1 MAIIAKVDNGKIDSS
16 VSTDKAAAKNTN
28 TNIGNST
35 LGYDEF
41 LKLLTAEMQ
50 YQDPLEPTSNTDYVA
65 QMATFSQL
73 EATLSMKDS
82 LTTSSDNTIKA
93 MANQLVGQEVVV
105 EDDESS
111 TGYADG
117 IVDYVMYEDGEIY
130 ISVNDKL
137 YSIDKLDTIS
147 TKDYYEAVVSANTI
161 HSMISALPSISDIT
175 YSYKKAV
182 EQIRELYDGLTDYQ
196 KKYVSDDDLNTLKQ
210 YESKMDEL
218 EKLEKKDET
227 DESGSTDSTEGTG
240 STDSEGTTDSTEGTG
255 STDSEGSTET
265 E

>member
-1 MAIIAKVDNGKIDSS
+1 MAIIAKVENGKIDSS
-16 VSTDKAAAKNTN
+16 VSSDKVAAKNTN
-28 TNIGNST
+28 TNIGKST

-73 EATLSMKDS
+73 EATLSMKES
-82 LTTSSDNTIKA
+82 LTSSSDNTIKS

-105 EDDESS
+105 EDDESK

-147 TKDYYEAVVSANTI
+147 TKDYYEAVVSANTL
-161 HSMISALPSISDIT
+161 HSMITALPSISDIT

-182 EQIRELYDGLTDYQ
+182 EQIRELYDGFTDYQ
-196 KKYVSDDDLNTLKQ
+196 KKYVKDDDLDTLKQ
-210 YESKMDEL
+210 YESKMEEL
-218 EKLEKKDET
+218 AKLEKKDDA
-227 DESGSTDSTEGTG
+227 DESGSTEGTGSEGKTDSTEGTA
-240 STDSEGTTDSTEGTG
+240 
-255 STDSEGSTET
+255 ET
-265 E
+265 K

>member
-1 MAIIAKVDNGKIDSS
+1 MAIIAKVENGKIDSS
-16 VSTDKAAAKNTN
+16 VSSDKVAAKNTN
-28 TNIGNST
+28 TNIGKST

-73 EATLSMKDS
+73 EATLSMKES
-82 LTTSSDNTIKA
+82 LTASSDNTIKS

-105 EDDESS
+105 EDDESK

-117 IVDYVMYEDGEIY
+117 IVDYVMYEDGETY

-147 TKDYYEAVVSANTI
+147 TKDYYEAVVSANTL
-161 HSMISALPSISDIT
+161 HSMITALPSISDIT

-182 EQIRELYDGLTDYQ
+182 EQIRELYDGFTDYQ
-196 KKYVSDDDLNTLKQ
+196 KKYVKDDDLDTLKQ
-210 YESKMDEL
+210 YESKMEEL
-218 EKLEKKDET
+218 AKLEKKDDA
-227 DESGSTDSTEGTG
+227 DESGSTEGTGSEGKTDSTEGTA
-240 STDSEGTTDSTEGTG
+240 
-255 STDSEGSTET
+255 ET
-265 E
+265 K

>member
-16 VSTDKAAAKNTN
+16 VSSDKVAAKNTN
-28 TNIGNST
+28 TNIGKSA

-73 EATLSMKDS
+73 EATLSMKES
-82 LTTSSDNTIKA
+82 LGKSSDNTIKS

-105 EDDESS
+105 EDDESK

-147 TKDYYEAVVSANTI
+147 TKDYYEAVVSANTL
-161 HSMISALPSISDIT
+161 HSMITALPPISDIT

-182 EQIRELYDGLTDYQ
+182 EQIRELYDGFTDYQ
-196 KKYVSDDDLNTLKQ
+196 KKYVKDDDLDTLKQ
-210 YESKMDEL
+210 YETKMEEL
-218 EKLEKKDET
+218 AKLEKKDDT
-227 DESGSTDSTEGTG
+227 DESGSTEGTG
-240 STDSEGTTDSTEGTG
+240 SEGKTDSTEGTA
-255 STDSEGSTET
+255 ET
-265 E
+265 K

>member
-16 VSTDKAAAKNTN
+16 VSSDKVAAKKTN
-28 TNIGNST
+28 TNIGKSK

-73 EATLSMKDS
+73 EATLSMKES
-82 LTTSSDNTIKA
+82 LGKSSDNTIKS

-105 EDDESS
+105 EDDESK

-147 TKDYYEAVVSANTI
+147 TKDYYEAVVSANTL
-161 HSMISALPSISDIT
+161 HSMITALPPISDIT

-182 EQIRELYDGLTDYQ
+182 EQIRELYDGFTDYQ
-196 KKYVSDDDLNTLKQ
+196 KKYVKDDDLDMLKQ
-210 YESKMDEL
+210 YESKMEEL
-218 EKLEKKDET
+218 AKLEKKDDT
-227 DESGSTDSTEGTG
+227 DESGSTEGTG
-240 STDSEGTTDSTEGTG
+240 SEGTTDSTEGTA
-255 STDSEGSTET
+255 ET
-265 E
+265 K

>member
-16 VSTDKAAAKNTN
+16 VSSDKVAAKNTN
-28 TNIGNST
+28 TNIGKSS

-73 EATLSMKDS
+73 EATLSMKES
-82 LTTSSDNTIKA
+82 LGKSSDNTIKS

-105 EDDESS
+105 KDDESK

-147 TKDYYEAVVSANTI
+147 TKDYYEAVVSANTL
-161 HSMISALPSISDIT
+161 HSMITALPPINDIT

-182 EQIRELYDGLTDYQ
+182 EQIRELYDGFTDYQ
-196 KKYVSDDDLNTLKQ
+196 KKYVKDDDLDTLKQ
-210 YESKMDEL
+210 YESKMEEL
-218 EKLEKKDET
+218 AKLEKKDDT
-227 DESGSTDSTEGTG
+227 DESGSTEGTG
-240 STDSEGTTDSTEGTG
+240 SEGKTDSTEGTA
-255 STDSEGSTET
+255 ET
-265 E
+265 K

>member
-1 MAIIAKVDNGKIDSS
+1 MAIIAKVDHGKIDSS
-16 VSTDKAAAKNTN
+16 VSTDKVAAKNTN
-28 TNIGNST
+28 TNIGNSK

-82 LTTSSDNTIKA
+82 LTTSSDSTIKA

-105 EDDESS
+105 KDDDSK
-111 TGYADG
+111 TGFADG

-147 TKDYYEAVVSANTI
+147 TKDYYEAVVSANTL
-161 HSMISALPSISDIT
+161 HSMITALPSISDIT

-182 EQIRELYDGLTDYQ
+182 EQIRELYDGFTDYQ
-196 KKYVSDDDLNTLKQ
+196 KKYVSDDDLDTLKQ
-210 YESKMDEL
+210 YESKMEEL
-218 EKLEKKDET
+218 AKLEKKDDT
-227 DESGSTDSTEGTG
+227 DESGSTEGTG
-240 STDSEGTTDSTEGTG
+240 STGSEGTTDSTEGTA
-255 STDSEGSTET
+255 ET
-265 E
+265 K

>member
-16 VSTDKAAAKNTN
+16 VSSDKVAAKKTN
-28 TNIGNST
+28 TNIGKSK

-73 EATLSMKDS
+73 EATLSMKES
-82 LTTSSDNTIKA
+82 LGKSSDNTIKS

-105 EDDESS
+105 EDDESK

-147 TKDYYEAVVSANTI
+147 TKDYYEAVVSANTL
-161 HSMISALPSISDIT
+161 HSMITALPPISDIT

-196 KKYVSDDDLNTLKQ
+196 KKYVKDDDLDMLKQ
-210 YESKMDEL
+210 YESKMEEL
-218 EKLEKKDET
+218 AKLEKKDDT
-227 DESGSTDSTEGTG
+227 DESGSTEGTG
-240 STDSEGTTDSTEGTG
+240 SEGTTDSTEGTA
-255 STDSEGSTET
+255 ET
-265 E
+265 K

>member
-1 MAIIAKVDNGKIDSS
+1 MAIIAKVVNGKIDSS
-16 VSTDKAAAKNTN
+16 VSSDKVAAKNTN
-28 TNIGNST
+28 TNIGKSK

-73 EATLSMKDS
+73 EATLSMKES
-82 LTTSSDNTIKA
+82 LTTSSDNTIKS

-105 EDDESS
+105 KDDESK

-147 TKDYYEAVVSANTI
+147 TKDYYEAVVSANTL
-161 HSMISALPSISDIT
+161 HSMITALPPINDIT

-182 EQIRELYDGLTDYQ
+182 EQIRELYDGFTDYQ
-196 KKYVSDDDLNTLKQ
+196 KKYVKDDDLDTLKQ
-210 YESKMDEL
+210 YESKMEEL
-218 EKLEKKDET
+218 AKLEKKDDT
-227 DESGSTDSTEGTG
+227 DESGSTEGTG
-240 STDSEGTTDSTEGTG
+240 SEGKTDSTEGTA
-255 STDSEGSTET
+255 ET
-265 E
+265 K

>member
-16 VSTDKAAAKNTN
+16 VSSDKVAAKNTN
-28 TNIGNST
+28 TNIGKSK

-73 EATLSMKDS
+73 EATLSMKES
-82 LTTSSDNTIKA
+82 LGKSSDNTIKS

-105 EDDESS
+105 EDDESK

-147 TKDYYEAVVSANTI
+147 TKDYYEAVVSANTL
-161 HSMISALPSISDIT
+161 HSMITALPPINDIT

-182 EQIRELYDGLTDYQ
+182 EQIRELYDGFTDYQ
-196 KKYVSDDDLNTLKQ
+196 KKYVKDDDLDTLKQ
-210 YESKMDEL
+210 YESKMEEL
-218 EKLEKKDET
+218 AKLEKKDDT
-227 DESGSTDSTEGTG
+227 DESGSTEGTG
-240 STDSEGTTDSTEGTG
+240 SEGKTDSTEGT
-255 STDSEGSTET
+255 DET
-265 E
+265 K

>member
-1 MAIIAKVDNGKIDSS
+1 MAIIAKVENGKIDSS
-16 VSTDKAAAKNTN
+16 VSSDKVAAKNTN
-28 TNIGNST
+28 TNIGKST

-73 EATLSMKDS
+73 EATLSMKES
-82 LTTSSDNTIKA
+82 LTASSDNTIKS

-105 EDDESS
+105 EDDESK

-147 TKDYYEAVVSANTI
+147 TKDYYEAVVSANTL
-161 HSMISALPSISDIT
+161 HSMITALPSISDIT

-196 KKYVSDDDLNTLKQ
+196 KKYVKDDDLDTLKQ
-210 YESKMDEL
+210 YESKMEEL
-218 EKLEKKDET
+218 AKLEKKDDT
-227 DESGSTDSTEGTG
+227 DESGSTEGTG
-240 STDSEGTTDSTEGTG
+240 SEGTTDSTEGTA
-255 STDSEGSTET
+255 ET
-265 E
+265 K

>member
-1 MAIIAKVDNGKIDSS
+1 MAIIAKVENGKIDSS
-16 VSTDKAAAKNTN
+16 VSSDKVAAKNTN
-28 TNIGNST
+28 TNIGKST

-73 EATLSMKDS
+73 EATLSMKES
-82 LTTSSDNTIKA
+82 LTTSSDNTIKS
-93 MANQLVGQEVVV
+93 MANQLVGKEVVV
-105 EDDESS
+105 EDDESK

-147 TKDYYEAVVSANTI
+147 TKDYYEAVVSANTL
-161 HSMISALPSISDIT
+161 HSMITALPSISDIT

-182 EQIRELYDGLTDYQ
+182 EQIRELYDGFTDYQ
-196 KKYVSDDDLNTLKQ
+196 KKYVKDDDLDTLKQ
-210 YESKMDEL
+210 YESKMEEL
-218 EKLEKKDET
+218 AKLEKKDDA
-227 DESGSTDSTEGTG
+227 DESGSTEGTGSEGKTDSTEGTA
-240 STDSEGTTDSTEGTG
+240 
-255 STDSEGSTET
+255 ET
-265 E
+265 K

>member
-16 VSTDKAAAKNTN
+16 VSSDKVAAKNTN
-28 TNIGNST
+28 TNIGKSK

-73 EATLSMKDS
+73 EATLSMKES
-82 LTTSSDNTIKA
+82 LGKSSDNTIKS

-105 EDDESS
+105 EDDESK

-147 TKDYYEAVVSANTI
+147 TKDYYEAVVSANTL
-161 HSMISALPSISDIT
+161 HSMITALPPISDIT

-196 KKYVSDDDLNTLKQ
+196 KKYVKDDDLDTLKQ
-210 YESKMDEL
+210 YESKMEEL
-218 EKLEKKDET
+218 AKLEKKDDT
-227 DESGSTDSTEGTG
+227 DESGSTEGTG
-240 STDSEGTTDSTEGTG
+240 SEGKTDSTEGTA
-255 STDSEGSTET
+255 ET
-265 E
+265 K

>member
-1 MAIIAKVDNGKIDSS
+1 MAIIAKVENGKIDSS
-16 VSTDKAAAKNTN
+16 VSSDKVAAKNTN
-28 TNIGNST
+28 TNIGKST

-73 EATLSMKDS
+73 EATLSMKES
-82 LTTSSDNTIKA
+82 LGKSSDNTIKS

-105 EDDESS
+105 EDDESK

-147 TKDYYEAVVSANTI
+147 TKDYYEAVVSANTL
-161 HSMISALPSISDIT
+161 HSMITALPSISDIT

-182 EQIRELYDGLTDYQ
+182 EQIRELYDGFTDYQ
-196 KKYVSDDDLNTLKQ
+196 KKYVKDDDLDMLKQ
-210 YESKMDEL
+210 YESKMEEL
-218 EKLEKKDET
+218 AKLEKKDDT
-227 DESGSTDSTEGTG
+227 DESGSTEGTG
-240 STDSEGTTDSTEGTG
+240 SEGKTDSTEGTA
-255 STDSEGSTET
+255 ET
-265 E
+265 K

>member
-1 MAIIAKVDNGKIDSS
+1 MAIIAKVENGKIDSS
-16 VSTDKAAAKNTN
+16 VSSDKVAAKNTN
-28 TNIGNST
+28 TNIGKST

-73 EATLSMKDS
+73 EATLSMKES
-82 LTTSSDNTIKA
+82 LTASSDNTIKS

-105 EDDESS
+105 EDDESK

-147 TKDYYEAVVSANTI
+147 TKDYYEAVVSANTL
-161 HSMISALPSISDIT
+161 HSMITALPPISDIT

-196 KKYVSDDDLNTLKQ
+196 KKYVKDDDLDMLKQ
-210 YESKMDEL
+210 YESKMEEL
-218 EKLEKKDET
+218 AKLEKKDDT
-227 DESGSTDSTEGTG
+227 DESGSTEGTG
-240 STDSEGTTDSTEGTG
+240 SEGKTDSTEGTA
-255 STDSEGSTET
+255 ET
-265 E
+265 K

>member
-16 VSTDKAAAKNTN
+16 VSSDKVAAKKTN
-28 TNIGNST
+28 TNIGKSK

-73 EATLSMKDS
+73 EATLSMKES
-82 LTTSSDNTIKA
+82 LGKSSDNTIKS

-105 EDDESS
+105 EDDESK

-147 TKDYYEAVVSANTI
+147 TKDYYEAVVSANTL
-161 HSMISALPSISDIT
+161 HSMITALPPISDIT

-182 EQIRELYDGLTDYQ
+182 EQIRELYDGFTDYQ
-196 KKYVSDDDLNTLKQ
+196 KKYVKDDDLDTLKQ
-210 YESKMDEL
+210 YETKMEEL
-218 EKLEKKDET
+218 AKLEKKDDT
-227 DESGSTDSTEGTG
+227 DGSGSTEGTGSEGKTDSTEGTA
-240 STDSEGTTDSTEGTG
+240 
-255 STDSEGSTET
+255 ET
-265 E
+265 K

>member
-1 MAIIAKVDNGKIDSS
+1 MAIIAKVENGKIDSS
-16 VSTDKAAAKNTN
+16 VSSDKVAAKNTN
-28 TNIGNST
+28 TNIGKST

-73 EATLSMKDS
+73 EATLSMKES
-82 LTTSSDNTIKA
+82 LTASSDNTIKS

-105 EDDESS
+105 EDDESK

-147 TKDYYEAVVSANTI
+147 TKDYYEAVVSANTL
-161 HSMISALPSISDIT
+161 HSMITALPPISDIT

-182 EQIRELYDGLTDYQ
+182 EQIRELYDGFTDYQ
-196 KKYVSDDDLNTLKQ
+196 KKYVKDDDLDMLKQ
-210 YESKMDEL
+210 YESKMEEL
-218 EKLEKKDET
+218 AKLEKKDDT
-227 DESGSTDSTEGTG
+227 DESGSTEGTG
-240 STDSEGTTDSTEGTG
+240 SEGTTDSTEGTA
-255 STDSEGSTET
+255 ET
-265 E
+265 K

>member
-1 MAIIAKVDNGKIDSS
+1 MAIIAKVENGKIDSS
-16 VSTDKAAAKNTN
+16 VSSDKVAAKNTN
-28 TNIGNST
+28 TNIGKST

-73 EATLSMKDS
+73 EATLSMKES
-82 LTTSSDNTIKA
+82 LTASSDNTIKS

-105 EDDESS
+105 EDDESK

-147 TKDYYEAVVSANTI
+147 TKDYYEAVVSANTL
-161 HSMISALPSISDIT
+161 HSMITALPSISDIT

-182 EQIRELYDGLTDYQ
+182 EQIRELYDGFTDYQ
-196 KKYVSDDDLNTLKQ
+196 KKYVKDDDLDKLKQ
-210 YESKMDEL
+210 YESKMEEL
-218 EKLEKKDET
+218 AKLEKKDDT
-227 DESGSTDSTEGTG
+227 DESGSTEGTG
-240 STDSEGTTDSTEGTG
+240 SEGTTDSTEGTA
-255 STDSEGSTET
+255 ET
-265 E
+265 K

>member
-1 MAIIAKVDNGKIDSS
+1 MAIIAKVENGKIDSS
-16 VSTDKAAAKNTN
+16 VSSDKVAAKNTN
-28 TNIGNST
+28 TNIGKST

-73 EATLSMKDS
+73 EES
-82 LTTSSDNTIKA
+82 LTASSDNTIKS

-105 EDDESS
+105 EDDESK

-147 TKDYYEAVVSANTI
+147 TKDYYEAVVSANTL
-161 HSMISALPSISDIT
+161 HSMITALPSISDIT

-182 EQIRELYDGLTDYQ
+182 EQIRELYDGFTDYQ
-196 KKYVSDDDLNTLKQ
+196 KKYVKDDDLDTLKQ
-210 YESKMDEL
+210 YESKMEEL
-218 EKLEKKDET
+218 AKLEKKDDT
-227 DESGSTDSTEGTG
+227 DESGSTEGTG
-240 STDSEGTTDSTEGTG
+240 SEGTTDSTEGTA
-255 STDSEGSTET
+255 ET
-265 E
+265 K

>member
-1 MAIIAKVDNGKIDSS
+1 MAIIAKVENGKIDSS
-16 VSTDKAAAKNTN
+16 VSSDKVAAKNTN
-28 TNIGNST
+28 TNIGKST

-73 EATLSMKDS
+73 EATLSMKES
-82 LTTSSDNTIKA
+82 LTASSDNTIKS

-105 EDDESS
+105 EDDESK

-147 TKDYYEAVVSANTI
+147 TKDYYEAVVSANTL
-161 HSMISALPSISDIT
+161 HSMITALPPISDIT

-196 KKYVSDDDLNTLKQ
+196 KKYVKDDDLDTLKQ
-210 YESKMDEL
+210 YESKMEEL
-218 EKLEKKDET
+218 AKLEKKDDT
-227 DESGSTDSTEGTG
+227 DESGSTEGTG
-240 STDSEGTTDSTEGTG
+240 SEGTTDSTEGTA
-255 STDSEGSTET
+255 ET
-265 E
+265 K

>member
-1 MAIIAKVDNGKIDSS
+1 MAIIAKVENGKIDSS
-16 VSTDKAAAKNTN
+16 VSSDKVAAKNTN
-28 TNIGNST
+28 TNIGKST

-73 EATLSMKDS
+73 EATLSMKES
-82 LTTSSDNTIKA
+82 LTASSDNTIKS

-105 EDDESS
+105 EDDESK

-147 TKDYYEAVVSANTI
+147 TKDYYEAVVSANTL
-161 HSMISALPSISDIT
+161 HSMITALPSISDIT

-182 EQIRELYDGLTDYQ
+182 EQIRELYDGFTDYQ
-196 KKYVSDDDLNTLKQ
+196 KKYVKDDDLDTLKQ
-210 YESKMDEL
+210 YESKMEEL
-218 EKLEKKDET
+218 AKLEKKDDT
-227 DESGSTDSTEGTG
+227 DESGSTEGTG
-240 STDSEGTTDSTEGTG
+240 SEGTTDSTEGTA
-255 STDSEGSTET
+255 ET
-265 E
+265 K

>member
-16 VSTDKAAAKNTN
+16 VSSDKVAAKKTN
-28 TNIGNST
+28 TNIGKSK

-73 EATLSMKDS
+73 EATLSMKES
-82 LTTSSDNTIKA
+82 LGKSSDNTIKS

-105 EDDESS
+105 EDDESK

-147 TKDYYEAVVSANTI
+147 TKDYYEAVVSANTL
-161 HSMISALPSISDIT
+161 HSMITALPPISDIT

-196 KKYVSDDDLNTLKQ
+196 KKYVKDDDLDMLKQ
-210 YESKMDEL
+210 YESKMEEL
-218 EKLEKKDET
+218 AKLEKKDDT
-227 DESGSTDSTEGTG
+227 DESGSTEGTG
-240 STDSEGTTDSTEGTG
+240 SEGKTDSTEGTA
-255 STDSEGSTET
+255 ET
-265 E
+265 K

>member
-1 MAIIAKVDNGKIDSS
+1 MAIIAKVENGKIDSS
-16 VSTDKAAAKNTN
+16 VSTDKVAAKNAN
-28 TNIGNST
+28 TNIGNSK

-73 EATLSMKDS
+73 EATLSMKES
-82 LTTSSDNTIKA
+82 LTTSSDNTIKS

-105 EDDESS
+105 EDDESK

-147 TKDYYEAVVSANTI
+147 TKDYYEAVVSANTL
-161 HSMISALPSISDIT
+161 HSMITALPSISNIT

-182 EQIRELYDGLTDYQ
+182 EQIRELYDGFTDYQ
-196 KKYVSDDDLNTLKQ
+196 KKYVNDDDLDTLKQ
-210 YESKMDEL
+210 YESKMEEL
-218 EKLEKKDET
+218 AKLEKKDDT
-227 DESGSTDSTEGTG
+227 DEGGSTEGTG
-240 STDSEGTTDSTEGTG
+240 STGSEGTTDSTEGTA
-255 STDSEGSTET
+255 ET
-265 E
+265 K

>member
-1 MAIIAKVDNGKIDSS
+1 MAIIAKVVNGKIDSS
-16 VSTDKAAAKNTN
+16 VSSDKVAAKNTN
-28 TNIGNST
+28 TNIGKSK

-73 EATLSMKDS
+73 EATLSMKES
-82 LTTSSDNTIKA
+82 LTTSSDNTIKS

-105 EDDESS
+105 EDDESK

-147 TKDYYEAVVSANTI
+147 TKDYYEAVVSANTL
-161 HSMISALPSISDIT
+161 HSMITALPPINDIT

-182 EQIRELYDGLTDYQ
+182 EQIRELSDGLTDYQ
-196 KKYVSDDDLNTLKQ
+196 KKYVKDDDLDTLKQ
-210 YESKMDEL
+210 YESKMEEL
-218 EKLEKKDET
+218 AKLEKKDDT
-227 DESGSTDSTEGTG
+227 DESGSTEGTG
-240 STDSEGTTDSTEGTG
+240 SEGKTDSTEGTA
-255 STDSEGSTET
+255 ET
-265 E
+265 K

>member
-1 MAIIAKVDNGKIDSS
+1 MAIIAKVVNGKIDSS
-16 VSTDKAAAKNTN
+16 VSSDKVAAKNTN
-28 TNIGNST
+28 TNIGKSK

-73 EATLSMKDS
+73 EATLSMKES
-82 LTTSSDNTIKA
+82 LTTSSDNTIKS

-105 EDDESS
+105 KDDESK

-117 IVDYVMYEDGEIY
+117 IVDYVMYDDGEIY

-147 TKDYYEAVVSANTI
+147 TKDYYEAVVSANTL
-161 HSMISALPSISDIT
+161 HSMITALPSISDIT

-196 KKYVSDDDLNTLKQ
+196 KKYVKDDDLDTLKQ
-210 YESKMDEL
+210 YESKMEEL
-218 EKLEKKDET
+218 AKLEKKDDT
-227 DESGSTDSTEGTG
+227 DESGSTEGTG
-240 STDSEGTTDSTEGTG
+240 SEGKTDSTEGTA
-255 STDSEGSTET
+255 ET
-265 E
+265 K

>member
-1 MAIIAKVDNGKIDSS
+1 MAIIAKVVNGKIDSS
-16 VSTDKAAAKNTN
+16 VSSDKVAAKNTN
-28 TNIGNST
+28 TNIGKSK

-73 EATLSMKDS
+73 EATLSMKES
-82 LTTSSDNTIKA
+82 LGKSSDNTIKS

-105 EDDESS
+105 EDDESK

-147 TKDYYEAVVSANTI
+147 TKDYYEAVVSANTL
-161 HSMISALPSISDIT
+161 HSMITALPSISDIT

-196 KKYVSDDDLNTLKQ
+196 KKYVKDDDLDTLKQ
-210 YESKMDEL
+210 YESKMEEL
-218 EKLEKKDET
+218 AKLEKKDDT
-227 DESGSTDSTEGTG
+227 DESGSTEGTG
-240 STDSEGTTDSTEGTG
+240 SEGKTDSTEGTA
-255 STDSEGSTET
+255 ET
-265 E
+265 K

>member
-1 MAIIAKVDNGKIDSS
+1 MAIIAKVENGKIDSS
-16 VSTDKAAAKNTN
+16 VSSDKVAAKNTN
-28 TNIGNST
+28 TNIGKST

-73 EATLSMKDS
+73 EATLSMKES
-82 LTTSSDNTIKA
+82 LTASSDNTIKS

-105 EDDESS
+105 EDDESK

-117 IVDYVMYEDGEIY
+117 MVDYVMYEDGEIY

-147 TKDYYEAVVSANTI
+147 TKDYYEAVVSANTL
-161 HSMISALPSISDIT
+161 HSMITALPPISDIT

-182 EQIRELYDGLTDYQ
+182 EQIRELYDGFTDYQ
-196 KKYVSDDDLNTLKQ
+196 KKYVKDDDLDTLKQ
-210 YESKMDEL
+210 YESKMEEL
-218 EKLEKKDET
+218 AKLEKKDDT
-227 DESGSTDSTEGTG
+227 DESGSTEGTG
-240 STDSEGTTDSTEGTG
+240 SEGTTDSTEGTA
-255 STDSEGSTET
+255 ET
-265 E
+265 K

>member
-1 MAIIAKVDNGKIDSS
+1 MAIIAKVENGKIDSS
-16 VSTDKAAAKNTN
+16 VSSDKVAAKNTN
-28 TNIGNST
+28 TNIGKST

-73 EATLSMKDS
+73 EATLSMKES
-82 LTTSSDNTIKA
+82 LTTSSDNTIKS
-93 MANQLVGQEVVV
+93 MANQLVGKEVVV
-105 EDDESS
+105 EDDESK

-147 TKDYYEAVVSANTI
+147 TKDYYEAVVSANTL
-161 HSMISALPSISDIT
+161 HSMITALPSISDIT

-182 EQIRELYDGLTDYQ
+182 EQIRELYDGFTDYQ
-196 KKYVSDDDLNTLKQ
+196 KKYVKDDDLDTLKQ
-210 YESKMDEL
+210 YESKMEEL
-218 EKLEKKDET
+218 AKLEKKDDT
-227 DESGSTDSTEGTG
+227 DESGSTEGTG
-240 STDSEGTTDSTEGTG
+240 SEGTTDSTEGTA
-255 STDSEGSTET
+255 ET
-265 E
+265 K

>member
-1 MAIIAKVDNGKIDSS
+1 MAIIAKVENGNIDSS
-16 VSTDKAAAKNTN
+16 VSSDKVAAKNTN
-28 TNIGNST
+28 TNIGKST

-73 EATLSMKDS
+73 EATLSMKES
-82 LTTSSDNTIKA
+82 LTASSDNTIKS

-105 EDDESS
+105 EDDESK

-147 TKDYYEAVVSANTI
+147 TKDYYEAVVSANTL
-161 HSMISALPSISDIT
+161 HSMITALPSISDIT

-182 EQIRELYDGLTDYQ
+182 EQIRELYDGFTDYQ
-196 KKYVSDDDLNTLKQ
+196 KKYVKDDDLDTLKQ
-210 YESKMDEL
+210 YESKMEEL
-218 EKLEKKDET
+218 AKLEKKDDT
-227 DESGSTDSTEGTG
+227 DESGSTEGTG
-240 STDSEGTTDSTEGTG
+240 SEGTTDSTEGTA
-255 STDSEGSTET
+255 ET
-265 E
+265 K

>member
-1 MAIIAKVDNGKIDSS
+1 MAIIAKVENGKIDSS
-16 VSTDKAAAKNTN
+16 VSSDKVAAKNTN
-28 TNIGNST
+28 TNIGKST

-73 EATLSMKDS
+73 EATLSMKES
-82 LTTSSDNTIKA
+82 LGKSSDNTIKS

-105 EDDESS
+105 EDDESK

-147 TKDYYEAVVSANTI
+147 TKDYYEAVVSANTL
-161 HSMISALPSISDIT
+161 HSMITALPPISDIT

-182 EQIRELYDGLTDYQ
+182 EQIRELYDGFTDYQ
-196 KKYVSDDDLNTLKQ
+196 KKYVKDDDLDMLKQ
-210 YESKMDEL
+210 YESKMEEL
-218 EKLEKKDET
+218 AKLEKKDDT
-227 DESGSTDSTEGTG
+227 DESGSTEGTG
-240 STDSEGTTDSTEGTG
+240 SEGKTDSTEGTA
-255 STDSEGSTET
+255 ET
-265 E
+265 K

>member
-16 VSTDKAAAKNTN
+16 VSSDKVAAKNTN
-28 TNIGNST
+28 TNIGKSK

-73 EATLSMKDS
+73 EATLSMKES
-82 LTTSSDNTIKA
+82 LGKSSDNTIKS

-105 EDDESS
+105 EDDESK

-147 TKDYYEAVVSANTI
+147 TKDYYEAVVSANTL
-161 HSMISALPSISDIT
+161 HSMITALPPINDIT

-182 EQIRELYDGLTDYQ
+182 EQIRELYDGFTDYQ
-196 KKYVSDDDLNTLKQ
+196 KKYVKDDDLDTLKQ
-210 YESKMDEL
+210 YESKMEEL
-218 EKLEKKDET
+218 AKLEKKDDT
-227 DESGSTDSTEGTG
+227 DESGSTEGTG
-240 STDSEGTTDSTEGTG
+240 SEGKTDSTEGNA
-255 STDSEGSTET
+255 ET
-265 E
+265 K

>member
-16 VSTDKAAAKNTN
+16 VSSDKVAAKNTN
-28 TNIGNST
+28 TNIGKSK

-73 EATLSMKDS
+73 EATLSMKES
-82 LTTSSDNTIKA
+82 LGKSSDNTIKS

-105 EDDESS
+105 EDDESK

-147 TKDYYEAVVSANTI
+147 TKDYYEAVVSANTL
-161 HSMISALPSISDIT
+161 HSMITALPPINDIT

-196 KKYVSDDDLNTLKQ
+196 KKYVKDDDLDTLKQ
-210 YESKMDEL
+210 YESKMEEL
-218 EKLEKKDET
+218 AKLEKKDDT
-227 DESGSTDSTEGTG
+227 DESGSTEGTG
-240 STDSEGTTDSTEGTG
+240 SEGKTDSTEGTA
-255 STDSEGSTET
+255 ET
-265 E
+265 K

>member
-1 MAIIAKVDNGKIDSS
+1 MAIIAKVENGKIDSS
-16 VSTDKAAAKNTN
+16 VSSDKVAAKNTN
-28 TNIGNST
+28 TNIGKST

-50 YQDPLEPTSNTDYVA
+50 YQEPLEPTSNTDYVA
-65 QMATFSQL
+65 QMATCSQL
-73 EATLSMKDS
+73 EATLSMKES
-82 LTTSSDNTIKA
+82 LGASSDNTIKS

-105 EDDESS
+105 EDDESK

-147 TKDYYEAVVSANTI
+147 TKDYYEAVVSANTL
-161 HSMISALPSISDIT
+161 HSMITALPSISDIT

-182 EQIRELYDGLTDYQ
+182 EQIRELYDGFTDYQ
-196 KKYVSDDDLNTLKQ
+196 KKYVKDDDLDTLKQ
-210 YESKMDEL
+210 YESKMEEL
-218 EKLEKKDET
+218 AKLEKKDDT
-227 DESGSTDSTEGTG
+227 DESGSTEGTG
-240 STDSEGTTDSTEGTG
+240 SEGKTDSTEGTA
-255 STDSEGSTET
+255 ET
-265 E
+265 K

>member
-16 VSTDKAAAKNTN
+16 VSTDKVAAKNAN
-28 TNIGNST
+28 TNIGNSK

-73 EATLSMKDS
+73 EATLSMKES
-82 LTTSSDNTIKA
+82 LTTSSDNTIKS

-105 EDDESS
+105 KDDESK

-117 IVDYVMYEDGEIY
+117 IVDYVMYDDGEIY

-147 TKDYYEAVVSANTI
+147 TKDYYEAVVSANTL
-161 HSMISALPSISDIT
+161 HSMITALPSISDIT

-182 EQIRELYDGLTDYQ
+182 EQIRELYDGFTDYQ
-196 KKYVSDDDLNTLKQ
+196 KKYVNDDDLDTLKQ
-210 YESKMDEL
+210 YESKMEEL
-218 EKLEKKDET
+218 AKLEKKDDT
-227 DESGSTDSTEGTG
+227 DESGSTEGTG
-240 STDSEGTTDSTEGTG
+240 SEGKTDSTEGTA
-255 STDSEGSTET
+255 ET
-265 E
+265 K

>member
-1 MAIIAKVDNGKIDSS
+1 MAIIAKVENGKIDSS
-16 VSTDKAAAKNTN
+16 VSTDKVAAKNAN
-28 TNIGNST
+28 TNIGNSK

-82 LTTSSDNTIKA
+82 LTTSSDSTIKA

-105 EDDESS
+105 KDDDSK
-111 TGYADG
+111 TGFADG
-117 IVDYVMYEDGEIY
+117 IVDYVMYDDGEIY

-147 TKDYYEAVVSANTI
+147 TKDYYEAVVSANTL
-161 HSMISALPSISDIT
+161 HSMITALPSISDIT

-182 EQIRELYDGLTDYQ
+182 EQIRELYDGFTDYQ
-196 KKYVSDDDLNTLKQ
+196 KKYVNDDDLNTLKQ
-210 YESKMDEL
+210 YESKMEEL
-218 EKLEKKDET
+218 AKLEKKDDT
-227 DESGSTDSTEGTG
+227 DESGSTEGTGGTGSTGSEGTTGSTEGT
-240 STDSEGTTDSTEGTG
+240 
-255 STDSEGSTET
+255 TET
-265 E
+265 K

>member
-1 MAIIAKVDNGKIDSS
+1 MAIIAKVVNGKIDSS
-16 VSTDKAAAKNTN
+16 VSSDKVAAKNTN
-28 TNIGNST
+28 TNIGKSK

-73 EATLSMKDS
+73 EATLSMKES
-82 LTTSSDNTIKA
+82 LTTSSDNTIKS

-105 EDDESS
+105 EDDESK

-147 TKDYYEAVVSANTI
+147 TKDYYEAVVSANTL
-161 HSMISALPSISDIT
+161 HSMITALPPINDIT

-182 EQIRELYDGLTDYQ
+182 EQIRELYDGFTDYQ
-196 KKYVSDDDLNTLKQ
+196 KKYVKDDDLDTLKQ
-210 YESKMDEL
+210 YESKMEEL
-218 EKLEKKDET
+218 AKLEKKDDT
-227 DESGSTDSTEGTG
+227 DESGSTEGTG
-240 STDSEGTTDSTEGTG
+240 SEGKTDSTEGTA
-255 STDSEGSTET
+255 ET
-265 E
+265 K